1 MFTEVENAFGAVL
14 LPFKAKRRGFIAK
27 FQILRLPT
35 VRAGHIET
43 HEMRRLVGRFFDL
56 AGTFDF
62 RRRAANGFWPYR
74 ALNTLIPQQGWRAL
88 FFDIRLER
96 GKLVIADHVHGFFTV
111 VLAAAPPRHQKPTP
125 DEKRFSVRVLSRCL
139 RPSHGERSFR
149 HGTFRIVA
157 ST

>member
-1 MFTEVENAFGAVL
+1 MMFTEVENAFGAVL

-56 AGTFDF
+56 AGAFDF

-88 FFDIRLER
+88 FQHPVRTRKARHSRPRPRIFHGSFWRLHR
-96 GKLVIADHVHGFFTV
+96 PGTRNRRPMK
-111 VLAAAPPRHQKPTP
+111 
-125 DEKRFSVRVLSRCL
+125 SVS
-139 RPSHGERSFR
+139 
-149 HGTFRIVA
+149 A
-157 ST
+157 